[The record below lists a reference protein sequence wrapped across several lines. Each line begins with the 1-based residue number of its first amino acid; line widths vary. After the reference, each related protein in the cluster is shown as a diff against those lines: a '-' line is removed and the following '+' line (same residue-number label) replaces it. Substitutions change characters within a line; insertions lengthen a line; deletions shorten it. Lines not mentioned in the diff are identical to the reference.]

1 MLTCSK
7 KIFPIF
13 GVSDES
19 YEKSQC
25 KYQILCDEDVFTE
38 SPTFSVNQKPESPAI
53 PILNQNRNSKIRTG
67 SHSKS
72 QSRSFNGIMN
82 SLPKKFDKL
91 LFEKHETSN
100 SEKKSSS
107 LAEKFARSKQS
118 KKKSDTDD
126 FVLI

>member
-1 MLTCSK
+1 
-7 KIFPIF
+7 
-13 GVSDES
+13 
-19 YEKSQC
+19 
-25 KYQILCDEDVFTE
+25 
-38 SPTFSVNQKPESPAI
+38 
-53 PILNQNRNSKIRTG
+53 
-67 SHSKS
+67 
-72 QSRSFNGIMN
+72 MN